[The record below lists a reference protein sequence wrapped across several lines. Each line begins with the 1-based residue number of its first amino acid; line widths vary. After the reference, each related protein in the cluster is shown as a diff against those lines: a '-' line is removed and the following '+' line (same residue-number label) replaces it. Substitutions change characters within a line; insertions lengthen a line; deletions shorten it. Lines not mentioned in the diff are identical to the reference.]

1 MWKLAIIIL
10 IIICFCPRLFV
21 LWLCRR
27 YFRSTK
33 QIKMILFA
41 FVLAYSYLCTML
53 SIVFIILGAVL
64 VLWGADRLT
73 DGATALAHRMNVPQI
88 VIGLTVVAM
97 GTSMPEFFVSL
108 MSAIKGTSDMA
119 VGNIIG
125 SNVFNTLMIVGVT
138 AIVAPMTISKS
149 TVRKDIPFAVAAA
162 VALTVMCLD
171 GKISRLDAGL
181 LFIGFLLFMYYT
193 LRMAKAGRLE
203 QQEVVKL
210 EDMNPWKA
218 VGLIVLGLVCLVGG
232 SHVFVDGATTV
243 ARSLGVSDAVIGL
256 TIVACGTSLPELATS
271 VVAAKK
277 GRSAIAIGNVI
288 GSNVFN
294 VLMILGATGL
304 VLPMQLHGITTVDL
318 SVMMGGIILL
328 WLFCYTKF
336 KVARWEGVVLT
347 LIFIGYMTWLVVNS

>member
-10 IIICFCPRLFV
+10 IIICFCARLFE
-21 LWLCRR
+21 LWLCRM

-149 TVRKDIPFAVAAA
+149 TVRKDVPFAVAAA

-181 LFIGFLLFMYYT
+181 LL
-193 LRMAKAGRLE
+193 
-203 QQEVVKL
+203 
-210 EDMNPWKA
+210 
-218 VGLIVLGLVCLVGG
+218 C
-232 SHVFVDGATTV
+232 
-243 ARSLGVSDAVIGL
+243 SLMVPQP
-256 TIVACGTSLPELATS
+256 LPVPLA
-271 VVAAKK
+271 
-277 GRSAIAIGNVI
+277 
-288 GSNVFN
+288 
-294 VLMILGATGL
+294 
-304 VLPMQLHGITTVDL
+304 
-318 SVMMGGIILL
+318 
-328 WLFCYTKF
+328 
-336 KVARWEGVVLT
+336 
-347 LIFIGYMTWLVVNS
+347 

>member
-10 IIICFCPRLFV
+10 IIICFCARLFE
-21 LWLCRR
+21 LWLCRM

-108 MSAIKGTSDMA
+108 MSAVKGTSDMA
-119 VGNIIG
+119 VGNIVG

-210 EDMNPWKA
+210 EEMNPWKA